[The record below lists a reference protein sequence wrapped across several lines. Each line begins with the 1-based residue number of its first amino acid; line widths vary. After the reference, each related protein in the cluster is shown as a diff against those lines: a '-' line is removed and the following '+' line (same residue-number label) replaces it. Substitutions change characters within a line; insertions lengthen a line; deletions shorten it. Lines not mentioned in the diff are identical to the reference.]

1 MLANHEQEASKRS
14 VRREKSK
21 KKKKI
26 DGPPQPRFVPQI
38 ETTVFKCAVK
48 LRPLATVAA
57 DFKFWVERFKTRK
70 KKLRYLDYKILTL
83 KAQQLLLNS

>member
-14 VRREKSK
+14 VRREKS

-38 ETTVFKCAVK
+38 ETTVFKCAIK

-57 DFKFWVERFKTRK
+57 DFKFWVERFFKTRK
-70 KKLRYLDYKILTL
+70 KKDI
-83 KAQQLLLNS
+83 